1 MDIHGYL
8 SLPDFPLGFRR
19 LLAAN
24 AMSAGPPC
32 WGKSAPAC
40 AANPNRPSQYKFI
53 PPEIRLKYPE
63 LPEGACVCKSK
74 VCWRVFSMAP
84 EPKPAGRPSAAVK
97 RAREECSTPIFN
109 SSTTSRSKPAVVV
122 KILSVKD
129 ARCFAHACCLRC
141 LLHVR

>member
-1 MDIHGYL
+1 MVIP
-8 SLPDFPLGFRR
+8 SRDFPLGFRR

-32 WGKSAPAC
+32 CGKSAPAC

-74 VCWRVFSMAP
+74 VCWRVLAWH
-84 EPKPAGRPSAAVK
+84 PSQSQQGD
-97 RAREECSTPIFN
+97 RA
-109 SSTTSRSKPAVVV
+109 
-122 KILSVKD
+122 LQ
-129 ARCFAHACCLRC
+129 
-141 LLHVR
+141 

>member
-1 MDIHGYL
+1 
-8 SLPDFPLGFRR
+8 
-19 LLAAN
+19 
-24 AMSAGPPC
+24 
-32 WGKSAPAC
+32 
-40 AANPNRPSQYKFI
+40 
-53 PPEIRLKYPE
+53 
-63 LPEGACVCKSK
+63 
-74 VCWRVFSMAP
+74 
-84 EPKPAGRPSAAVK
+84 VK